1 MSRFSH
7 TPTTRAEVQHEIDTL
22 MRALDELK
30 HDATRSSRRGLHD
43 LRSRAE
49 TLWHDANWDE
59 HYADLSRRTRDAG
72 RVAKDCAREHPWTTV
87 ALAAGAC
94 ALIGYLV
101 TRR

>member
-7 TPTTRAEVQHEIDTL
+7 TPTTREEIQHEIDSL
-22 MRALDELK
+22 MRALDRLK
-30 HDATRSSRRGLHD
+30 HDTARESRHGLD
-43 LRSRAE
+43 SLRSRAE
-49 TLWHDANWDE
+49 ALWHDAHWDE
-59 HYADLSRRTRDAG
+59 HCADLSRRTQDVG
-72 RVAKDCAREHPWTTV
+72 RMARDCARQHPLATV

>member
-7 TPTTRAEVQHEIDTL
+7 TPTTREEIQHEIDSL
-22 MRALDELK
+22 MRALDRLK
-30 HDATRSSRRGLHD
+30 HDTARESRHGLD
-43 LRSRAE
+43 SLRSRAE
-49 TLWHDANWDE
+49 ALWHDAHWDE
-59 HYADLSRRTRDAG
+59 HCADLSRRTQDAG
-72 RVAKDCAREHPWTTV
+72 RMARDCARQHPLATV